1 MPEKCRLG
9 VCGFDPMIVRGYVKT
24 GYRALWWYLPDEL
37 YADYDVQIG
46 DKVKGTLLKVINGKE
61 EVTATPNEPF
71 EWVTSKETGYAVL
84 IPPTVITQY
93 ELTEFHFFELQIDQI
108 LRKETGGPKGRDQDE
123 FEAIEVYPGE
133 TKCRK
138 WWPDGKM
145 KLKFSLPYVAP

>member
-37 YADYDVQIG
+37 FADYDVQIG

-123 FEAIEVYPGE
+123 FEAIDVYPGE

-145 KLKFSLPYVAP
+145 KLKFALPYVAP

>member
-61 EVTATPNEPF
+61 EVTASPNEPF
-71 EWVTSKETGYAVL
+71 EWITSKETGYAVL

-123 FEAIEVYPGE
+123 FEAIDVYPGE

-138 WWPDGKM
+138 WWPEGKM
-145 KLKFSLPYVAP
+145 KLKFALPYVAP

>member
-37 YADYDVQIG
+37 FADYDVQIG
-46 DKVKGTLLKVINGKE
+46 DKVKGTLLKVINPKE
-61 EVTATPNEPF
+61 EVTASPNEPF
-71 EWVTSKETGYAVL
+71 EWITSKETGYAVL
-84 IPPTVITQY
+84 IPPDVITKY

-108 LRKETGGPKGRDQDE
+108 LRKERGGPKGRDQDE
-123 FEAIEVYPGE
+123 FEAIDVYPGE

-145 KLKFSLPYVAP
+145 KLKFSIGYVAP

>member
-61 EVTATPNEPF
+61 EVTASPNEPF
-71 EWVTSKETGYAVL
+71 EWITSKETGYAVL

-123 FEAIEVYPGE
+123 FEAIDVYPGE

-145 KLKFSLPYVAP
+145 KLKFALPYVAP

>member
-61 EVTATPNEPF
+61 EVTASPNEPF
-71 EWVTSKETGYAVL
+71 EWMTSKETGYAVL
-84 IPPTVITQY
+84 IPATVITQY

-123 FEAIEVYPGE
+123 FETVDVYPGE
-133 TKCRK
+133 IKCRK

-145 KLKFSLPYVAP
+145 KLKFFVPYVAP

>member
-37 YADYDVQIG
+37 FADYDVQIG
-46 DKVKGTLLKVINGKE
+46 DKVKGTLLKVINPKE
-61 EVTATPNEPF
+61 EVTASPNEPF
-71 EWVTSKETGYAVL
+71 EWITSKETGYAVL
-84 IPPTVITQY
+84 IPPDVITKY

-123 FEAIEVYPGE
+123 FEAVDVYPGE

-145 KLKFSLPYVAP
+145 KLKFSIGYVAP